1 MTGNWRDDYLFSL
14 AQGLKM
20 YDAIGERIQAYQEGI
35 LRRLGEMERAD
46 FKDQEAPKLKNSN
59 KAKTIRQRG
68 EEPLRQAFY
77 RMIGGD
83 LTSIDGVGVEVRQT
97 FVAHYGYDLSM
108 FPDEK
113 KLVAHFAFSAPTA
126 HHGR

>member
-1 MTGNWRDDYLFSL
+1 
-14 AQGLKM
+14 M

-35 LRRLGEMERAD
+35 LRRLGETERAD
-46 FKDQEAPKLKNSN
+46 YKDQETPNLKNSN

-83 LTSIDGVGVEVRQT
+83 LTSIDGVGVELLQT
-97 FVAHYGYDLSM
+97 FVVHYGTTSAC
-108 FPDEK
+108 FPTRK
-113 KLVAHFAFSAPTA
+113 SWWPICV
-126 HHGR
+126 